1 MMDEPILW
9 AFWGHEPRAFYK
21 RRNGNRNTL
30 FGNGEWIDTWYD
42 RLHTEEAIARLAGM
56 GVNTIYTHFYKAMG
70 LEFERPEMENTA
82 KIVEIAHK
90 YGIKVIG
97 YATINCVY
105 DEAICCEYPELDSM
119 RNIRCSGAKAD
130 NYREYL
136 CLNSDYYKEYFPKVL
151 KYGIEHV
158 GLDGFHLDNA
168 VAHPCYCER
177 CLAGFRK
184 FLEDNIPDPHSVG
197 LPSFKYVRFPVIPL
211 KRGTDAIA
219 LMAIRYYRSLY
230 EKVFGGI
237 FQYIKT
243 LRPEDP
249 PKVLINSGFVDT
261 NASVD
266 RIGFEIGLD
275 MPYDYLFIETPDR
288 FIDRRPDGSNK
299 HVVLGYKWA
308 NMAGKKAF
316 NTMWMTFGVPP
327 TTPAAIKRVLFEGI
341 VFGSIAGTN
350 WAARS
355 IKKGSQMIFDDEM
368 QYSTIRDCF
377 NFFKEHNDIYSGS
390 LTKPDVRILY
400 LPDTSRLAKANA
412 YDKTFF
418 LTADAIADSGIVY
431 TIVRPSDIKEP
442 FKGILVLPDAEY
454 LSDKEVEQLTQLR
467 ANGVELLC
475 LGNPGVYRDNGEE
488 RENWPFKDAKLIP
501 LPKDDPE
508 SVAGFRKQLID
519 ALPKSVKL
527 NHPDLLVE
535 RAITADGREV
545 VHILNP
551 GNETSLKDLEVT
563 VTDASGTLVQVISP
577 DHPEVEYSVENGI
590 IRIPVLDTL
599 VTLIFEK

>member
-1 MMDEPILW
+1 MMDKPILW

-30 FGNGEWIDTWYD
+30 FGNGEWIDAWYD
-42 RLHTEEAIARLAGM
+42 RLHTEEAIARLADM

-82 KIVEIAHK
+82 KIVKIAHK
-90 YGIKVIG
+90 YGIKVLG
-97 YATINCVY
+97 YATINSVF
-105 DEAICCEYPELDSM
+105 DESIRCEYPELDSM
-119 RNIRCSGAKAD
+119 RNIRGSGAKSD
-130 NYREYL
+130 SYREYL

-151 KYGIEHV
+151 KYGIEHI

-168 VAHPCYCER
+168 VATPCYCDR

-184 FLEDNIPDPHSVG
+184 FLEDNIPDPQSVG
-197 LPSFKYVRFPVIPL
+197 LPSFKYVRLPVIPL
-211 KRGTDAIA
+211 KRGTDAVS

-243 LRPEDP
+243 LRPDNP

-266 RIGFEIGLD
+266 RIGYEIGTDLHS
-275 MPYDYLFIETPDR
+275 DYVFIETPDR
-288 FIDRRPDGSNK
+288 FIDRREDGSNK

-327 TTPAAIKRVLFEGI
+327 TTPAAIKRVIFEGV

-350 WAARS
+350 WAARAV
-355 IKKGSQMIFDDEM
+355 KNGSEMILDDEM
-368 QYSTIRDCF
+368 QYSTIKNSF
-377 NFFKEHNDIYSGS
+377 NYFKEHNEIYSDS
-390 LTKPDVRILY
+390 CTKPDIRVLY
-400 LPDTSRLAKANA
+400 LPDTRLAKANA

-442 FKGILVLPDAEY
+442 FKGVLVLPDAEY
-454 LSDKEVEQLTQLR
+454 LSDSEVEQLTELR
-467 ANGVELLC
+467 KNGAEFIC

-488 RENWPFKDAKLIP
+488 RQNWPFKDAKLIP
-501 LPKDDPE
+501 LPKDTPE
-508 SVAGFRKQLID
+508 SAAEFQKQLVD
-519 ALPKSVKL
+519 LLPRSVKL
-527 NHPDLLVE
+527 NHPKLLVE

-551 GNETSLKDLEVT
+551 GNENPLQDLEVT
-563 VTDASGTLVQVISP
+563 VSDISGALERVISP
-577 DHPEVEYSVENGI
+577 DEPEVKYSVENGV
-590 IRIPVLDTL
+590 IRISQLDTL
-599 VTLIFEK
+599 VTLIFKK